1 MGSFAE
7 DNTEAM
13 AFILVIAAGLATG
26 IGASVVFF
34 PKLASLANRKVLA
47 IALGLAAG
55 VMLYISLVDIYGKS
69 IEGYGESHVLKIED
83 EDGNV
88 VLDDAGDPETEPNE
102 GKAFILATITYFC
115 GCILMLLLDKFVD
128 FLIHWTMKRGS
139 DSDAVAAGFYGSATG
154 STNAVED
161 LEKMRANFEEKQASV
176 KASEMGKAPD
186 ASAVEAG
193 DEEAQEQARE
203 KGSEAGTEEL
213 TEMDT
218 TKEETAVPLKH
229 MSWTMFLAIAIHNF
243 PEGMVTYIAYVD
255 DAAVGAALAIGIAIH
270 NIPEGL
276 CVAMPMFY
284 ATGRRTYSFFM
295 GTLSGLTEVIG
306 GLIAWLVLKQDLG
319 GNANGALFG
328 LVAGMMS
335 VISIQ
340 ELLPTAHKYAED
352 PNTVTYAFLFGAFM
366 IALSLMLFGG

>member
-1 MGSFAE
+1 MGGAP
-7 DNTEAM
+7 
-13 AFILVIAAGLATG
+13 AAAD
-26 IGASVVFF
+26 VE
-34 PKLASLANRKVLA
+34 
-47 IALGLAAG
+47 
-55 VMLYISLVDIYGKS
+55 
-69 IEGYGESHVLKIED
+69 EGG
-83 EDGNV
+83 
-88 VLDDAGDPETEPNE
+88 
-102 GKAFILATITYFC
+102 
-115 GCILMLLLDKFVD
+115 
-128 FLIHWTMKRGS
+128 
-139 DSDAVAAGFYGSATG
+139 
-154 STNAVED
+154 
-161 LEKMRANFEEKQASV
+161 
-176 KASEMGKAPD
+176 
-186 ASAVEAG
+186 
-193 DEEAQEQARE
+193 EAQEQAMAT
-203 KGSEAGTEEL
+203 KSEEGTAE
-213 TEMDT
+213 TEVDT
-218 TKEETAVPLKH
+218 TDDKEAVPLKH

-306 GLIAWLVLKQDLG
+306 GLIAWLVFKQDLG

>member
-1 MGSFAE
+1 MGDA
-7 DNTEAM
+7 
-13 AFILVIAAGLATG
+13 
-26 IGASVVFF
+26 
-34 PKLASLANRKVLA
+34 
-47 IALGLAAG
+47 
-55 VMLYISLVDIYGKS
+55 
-69 IEGYGESHVLKIED
+69 
-83 EDGNV
+83 DGNV
-88 VLDDAGDPETEPNE
+88 VLDDEGNPEMEPNE
-102 GKAFILATITYFC
+102 GWSFILATITYFC

-128 FLIHWTMKRGS
+128 FLIHLTMKRGS

-176 KASEMGKAPD
+176 KASE
-186 ASAVEAG
+186 
-193 DEEAQEQARE
+193 
-203 KGSEAGTEEL
+203 
-213 TEMDT
+213 
-218 TKEETAVPLKH
+218 
-229 MSWTMFLAIAIHNF
+229 
-243 PEGMVTYIAYVD
+243 MVTYIAYVD

-306 GLIAWLVLKQDLG
+306 VLIAWLVLKQDLG

-340 ELLPTAHKYAED
+340 ELLPTTHKYAED